1 MGALAP
7 TSAKECGPR
16 RSRTHKTRSTLG
28 RATGTILTPSRSAGH
43 GRTRG
48 AGPIKMIRYRYQR
61 RLGLG
66 HSTPLCTSLTPIHAP
81 WHGPDPRQIFRI
93 SVPTNMLYSLHAGSN
108 GTLQSWTVHPP
119 KGIRNSGRGVS
130 SSLSCRV
137 STLVERAGVLL
148 ARRLDST
155 TCERCYYAG
164 GATCGVVSHDR
175 TSA

>member
-130 SSLSCRV
+130 SSRV
-137 STLVERAGVLL
+137 ESRAGLSWSVQ
-148 ARRLDST
+148 ACYSPAVST